1 MVIPKHALLAALLA
15 VVSMSLVPVL
25 IRSSDANEFTIGL
38 VRLAI
43 AVTLVS
49 PYIWW
54 RQTPN
59 LSGKQWLGLLVVGL
73 VFGTHWLLYF
83 ISIKWSSASIAAIA
97 VSTYGIHLLL
107 LQWLIK
113 KQAIKPLEWVA
124 VFLCFIGC
132 ILVAPSFTLSNQITL
147 GLLIGIVS
155 GFFYA
160 CLPLMHQN
168 LMAIPTFTRAWGQ
181 FTFALLIFLPSIPW
195 SNWELSTSDWWGLI
209 VLGVVCT
216 VIGHS
221 LWVKS
226 SSELPAIITSLIY
239 YLYVPIAMVS
249 SFVFLR
255 ESITLTMVAG
265 AGCIIVANVFT
276 AFMAWRRMVRQTAQ
290 LKVST

>member
-59 LSGKQWLGLLVVGL
+59 LSVKQWLGLLVVGL